1 MMAIFKGDGRGNVV
15 AYPLGTMVNCNQ
27 VGHNYCAHKITE
39 YCLVTAPA
47 PWCEVC
53 NGYVCRRYLHQRRR

>member
-1 MMAIFKGDGRGNVV
+1 
-15 AYPLGTMVNCNQ
+15 MVNCNQ
-27 VGHNYCAHKITE
+27 VGHNYGAHKITE